1 MKELIIQFIDQYVLW
16 GLMITALLAI
26 FFLAGIHRRLGR
38 LNRSLGMVTGN
49 IQEYFNVIMTEETEL
64 LEDSASEPQ
73 HRTAS
78 SGESERGKASDREM
92 RRGERFLTNEE
103 REILTSRR
111 RQQSP
116 EDEEVFNSVMQ
127 EFFP

>member
-1 MKELIIQFIDQYVLW
+1 MKELIFQFIDQYALW
-16 GLMITALLAI
+16 GLLIITLLAV
-26 FFLAGIHRRLGR
+26 FLLARIHRQLGR

-49 IQEYFNVIMTEETEL
+49 IQEYFNVIMAEEPEL
-64 LEDSASEPQ
+64 PEEPV
-73 HRTAS
+73 
-78 SGESERGKASDREM
+78 KEM

-111 RQQSP
+111 REQSP

-127 EFFP
+127 EFFS

>member
-1 MKELIIQFIDQYVLW
+1 MKDLIFQFIDQYVLW
-16 GLMITALLAI
+16 GLLIITLLAV
-26 FFLAGIHRRLGR
+26 FLLTRIHRQLGR

-49 IQEYFNVIMTEETEL
+49 IQEYFNVIMAEEPEL
-64 LEDSASEPQ
+64 PEEPVKEPWRVPVQ
-73 HRTAS
+73 SRE
-78 SGESERGKASDREM
+78 SGQMKAPDREM

-111 RQQSP
+111 REQSP